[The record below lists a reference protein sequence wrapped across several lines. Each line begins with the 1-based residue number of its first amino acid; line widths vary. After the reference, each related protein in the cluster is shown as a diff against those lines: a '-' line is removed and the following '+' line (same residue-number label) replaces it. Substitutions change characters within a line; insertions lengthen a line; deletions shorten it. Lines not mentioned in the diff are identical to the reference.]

1 MTEKY
6 DVDSLIKA
14 IPKLKGAGIDLRA
27 SAEYLSLY
35 YEIKDARN
43 TARNI
48 ERKNQLDE
56 EDTDP
61 KQYWR
66 TVCKLGQEILETK
79 SKDLEIA
86 CWLTESWLRL
96 SGFSGLIQGFTLLE
110 KLISKYQLKLYPQPD
125 EEGLETTLAA
135 LTGLNGL
142 DNDGSL
148 IQPIRNQYIT
158 EGYSHGPY
166 ALWQYQQALENSKI
180 KDMNVLQKKV
190 ESGAVVISMINK
202 ALEETNADFYRE
214 LKANVTQTI
223 SQFNKLQVVLQ
234 KTYSNEQPPSSKI
247 KNILE
252 DFQQHIVFIT
262 HGQPYAAEFETK
274 TEVKPETQP
283 EGGESKQLIKHNLKT
298 NGEMNRETALAELAR
313 ISTFFKN
320 TEPHSPL
327 SYAIDRVI
335 RWGNLPLPELM
346 HELIKDAGAKQG
358 FFDLTGLP
366 DSQQPS

>member
-1 MTEKY
+1 MIEKNK
-6 DVDSLIKA
+6 VDLLIKA
-14 IPKLKGAGIDLRA
+14 IPKLKGTGIDLRT
-27 SAEYLSLY
+27 SDEYLSLY

-56 EDTDP
+56 EDIDP
-61 KQYWR
+61 HKHWR
-66 TVCKLGQEILETK
+66 TVCKLGQEILESK

-96 SGFSGLIQGFTLLE
+96 YGFNGLIQGFNLLE
-110 KLISKYQLKLYPQPD
+110 KLIGKYQLKLYPRPD

-158 EGYSHGPY
+158 DGYNHGPY
-166 ALWQYQQALENSKI
+166 ALWQYQQSLENSKI
-180 KDMNVLQKKV
+180 KDINILQKKV
-190 ESGAVVISMINK
+190 EAGAVIPSMINK
-202 ALEETNADFYRE
+202 ALEETNVDFYRE
-214 LKANVTQTI
+214 LKEDINQTI
-223 SQFNKLQVVLQ
+223 IQFNQLQTVLD
-234 KTYSNEQPPSSKI
+234 KTYGKDQPPSSKI

-252 DFQQHIVFIT
+252 DFKQHIIFIT
-262 HGQPYAAEFETK
+262 HSQPYAAELEIK
-274 TEVKPETQP
+274 REVKLEKQP
-283 EGGESKQLIKHNLKT
+283 EGGESKQLIEYNL
-298 NGEMNRETALAELAR
+298 NANSEMNRELALAELAK
-313 ISTFFKN
+313 ISAFFKK

-327 SYAIDRVI
+327 SYAIDRII

-366 DSQQPS
+366 DSQ